1 MKQRGWLYFLSWD
14 AEAEDRVF
22 VVQGFSP
29 PPADD

>member
-22 VVQGFSP
+22 VVP